1 MKNLFLILSLVSII
15 NVLAQ
20 EESIP
25 DKQFMLWIT
34 GVGPNEQVTHSIEA
48 AGVVWEY
55 ASGNFVISNDPG
67 IYNSSLITI
76 GNANFSS
83 ANWPGFNFKWTNQ
96 PPTALPSWG
105 LGLYK
110 VTNSKQPDKYFYL
123 DARDAEYA
131 SGSYNPDFKIYFN
144 TSIGKY
150 IQYLPT
156 PTDTINK
163 GDIVRIWDI
172 FGESPNTSGLQ
183 NYWNNVLVVV
193 PSVAQPYT
201 PRIIWGPIPN
211 FSATGY
217 KVYWRYGGTGNF
229 SLLATVGAN
238 TYEYTHEGLAIG
250 NGLVAEYKVQAYN
263 GSSTSDFSNTVSI
276 GTSGWFKQ
284 HFESENNDIKYLLNQ
299 NYPNPF
305 NPTTVISFSIAEKSL
320 VSLKVFDVL
329 GNEVSNL
336 VDEIKEKGN
345 YSVAFDASV
354 LTSGIYFYTLK
365 ANGYS
370 FTKKMILAK

>member
-1 MKNLFLILSLVSII
+1 M
-15 NVLAQ
+15 
-20 EESIP
+20 
-25 DKQFMLWIT
+25 
-34 GVGPNEQVTHSIEA
+34 
-48 AGVVWEY
+48 
-55 ASGNFVISNDPG
+55 
-67 IYNSSLITI
+67 
-76 GNANFSS
+76 
-83 ANWPGFNFKWTNQ
+83 
-96 PPTALPSWG
+96 
-105 LGLYK
+105 
-110 VTNSKQPDKYFYL
+110 
-123 DARDAEYA
+123 
-131 SGSYNPDFKIYFN
+131 
-144 TSIGKY
+144 
-150 IQYLPT
+150 
-156 PTDTINK
+156 
-163 GDIVRIWDI
+163 RIWDI

-238 TYEYTHEGLAIG
+238 TYEYTHEGLAISSG
-250 NGLVAEYKVQAYN
+250 SIAEYKVQAYN

-276 GTSGWFKQ
+276 GTSGLFKQ
-284 HFESENNDIKYLLNQ
+284 HFESENNDIKYQLNQ

-320 VSLKVFDVL
+320 VLLKVFDVL